1 MNEQTDGSVGS
12 FAGRRGNDGE
22 HQRPSRFKFARAAV
36 AGGLMMAGLV
46 MTAAAQTGYPTK
58 AVRVIVPYPPGGP
71 TDIVAR
77 VVFQQV
83 SESTGQQF
91 IIDNRPGAGG
101 NIGAEAVAKA
111 APDGYMLLVAT
122 TAHAINMS
130 LFKNINYNVLKDFA
144 PITLLTQG
152 PLVLVA
158 TPSFPANNVRELI
171 VLAKA
176 KPDTLNFASSG
187 NGQSTHL
194 SGELFNAMAGIKL
207 SHIPYK
213 GSAPAVSDVI
223 AGQVPLMFD
232 TMLSAMPFV
241 KSGKLKAL
249 GVTSPA
255 RSPAAPE
262 LPTIAESGLAGYS
275 VFAWNGL
282 LAPAGTPNAV
292 IMRLS
297 EELKKAMALP
307 QVKDKFSAQGFAASW
322 DTPDQFG
329 GFLKG
334 EVDKWTKTVKASGAT
349 LE

>member
-1 MNEQTDGSVGS
+1 MMNDRTAHDRLRPNEPGSR
-12 FAGRRGNDGE
+12 GRR
-22 HQRPSRFKFARAAV
+22 RIVAA
-36 AGGLMMAGLV
+36 
-46 MTAAAQTGYPTK
+46 TAALLLASLSVAASAQAAYPGK
-58 AVRVIVPYPPGGP
+58 PVRIIVPYPPGGP
-71 TDIVAR
+71 TDTAAR

-101 NIGAEAVAKA
+101 NIGAELVARAV
-111 APDGYMLLVAT
+111 PDGYTLLVAT

-130 LFKNINYNVLKDFA
+130 LFKTIGYDVVKDFT

-171 VLAKA
+171 ALAKA
-176 KPDTLNFASSG
+176 KPGTLNFASSG

-194 SGELFNAMAGIKL
+194 SGELFNSMAGIKL

-213 GSAPAVSDVI
+213 GSAPALTDVMG
-223 AGQVPLMFD
+223 GQVPLMFD

-249 GVTSPA
+249 AVTSPT
-255 RSPAAPE
+255 RSPIAPD

-275 VFAWNGL
+275 VSAWNGL
-282 LAPAGTPNAV
+282 LAPAGTPKAV
-292 IMRLS
+292 IAQLS
-297 EELKKAMALP
+297 EELKQAMAMP

-322 DTPDQFG
+322 DTPEQFG
-329 GFLKG
+329 SFLKG
-334 EVDKWTKTVKASGAT
+334 EVDKWTGTVKASGAT